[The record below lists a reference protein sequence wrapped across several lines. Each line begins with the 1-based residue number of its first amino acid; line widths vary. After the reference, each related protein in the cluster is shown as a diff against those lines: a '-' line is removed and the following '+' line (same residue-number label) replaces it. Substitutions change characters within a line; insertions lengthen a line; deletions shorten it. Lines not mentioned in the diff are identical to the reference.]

1 MSVYIYILAAGII
14 AGVGVGGESESIKF
28 PVKEVEE
35 CVQKGLEA
43 GVKKICFTE
52 GCRLKRTIDAVV
64 PCFKLGYDL
73 LYENSTYSLKGDK
86 DVQYTA
92 YCAIEK
98 CVEGMV
104 TNKQTGIMSSFQAC
118 LYGIKA
124 CVKKPRDEL

>member
-1 MSVYIYILAAGII
+1 MSVYIYILTAAII

-35 CVQKGLEA
+35 CVQKRLEV

-52 GCRLKRTIDAVV
+52 GCRIKRTLDVIV

-86 DVQYTA
+86 DVQHTA
-92 YCAIEK
+92 HCAIEK
-98 CVEGMV
+98 CAEGIG
-104 TNKQTGIMSSFQAC
+104 TNKQTEI
-118 LYGIKA
+118 
-124 CVKKPRDEL
+124 P